1 MMRLI
6 CLFLFLACGVG
17 VNAQIVNIENRRIY
31 EDTSGW
37 SGSLDAGMSITQN
50 SADVLYSGNF
60 RPRAQYK
67 TRKNHFLMISDLN
80 YTASNKTTFA
90 NSGMAHFRYAR
101 RIKDS
106 PWKWE
111 AYTQIQYNQLLNQ
124 RVRYLLGT
132 GPRWKFIDTNNIRF
146 FVGTSTFWEYEE
158 LTEDGVI
165 NSNFRWSNYLSWF
178 IRTKSGFSFS
188 ATTYYQPRWDKMKDF
203 RFSGQYQ
210 MAQALTKRLDIRFEF
225 NMFYDSEPP
234 VNVRKTVFSSSA
246 GFRVRLGE

>member
-6 CLFLFLACGVG
+6 CLFLCLAGGLG

-67 TRKNHFLMISDLN
+67 TRKNHFLIISDLN

-101 RIKDS
+101 RIKNS

-111 AYTQIQYNQLLNQ
+111 GYTQIQYNQLLNQ
-124 RVRYLLGT
+124 RVRYLVGT

-158 LTEDGVI
+158 LTEDGII

-210 MAQALTKRLDIRFEF
+210 IAQALTKRLDMRFEF

>member
-6 CLFLFLACGVG
+6 CLFLFLAGGLG

-67 TRKNHFLMISDLN
+67 TRKNHFLIISDLN

-101 RIKDS
+101 RIKNS

-111 AYTQIQYNQLLNQ
+111 GYTQIQYNQLLNQ
-124 RVRYLLGT
+124 RVRYLVGT

-158 LTEDGVI
+158 LTEDGII

-210 MAQALTKRLDIRFEF
+210 IAQALTKRLDMRFEF